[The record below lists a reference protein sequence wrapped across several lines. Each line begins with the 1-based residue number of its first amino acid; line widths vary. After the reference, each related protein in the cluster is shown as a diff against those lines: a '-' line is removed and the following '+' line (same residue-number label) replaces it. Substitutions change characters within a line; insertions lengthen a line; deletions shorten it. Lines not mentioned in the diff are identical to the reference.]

1 MRWSCEPLVGGNWPS
16 SLFTIWR
23 ELCQNKLFSSC
34 LLWFTQVLPPHHNDH
49 PPQLYCLCWS
59 NLGQMAMK
67 SWWKTWESPPRQATA
82 MDNFSKFP
90 LPLASG
96 CLIVRPW
103 RVPATRP
110 DPNFFLL
117 PEPDPKYF
125 LKFPSLVFS
134 PVGCF
139 PAGRFKSF
147 NNNPQILLFSSRSD
161 TKSSV
166 QLIYDALHF
175 TSRIKLD
182 QDLGWE
188 SF

>member
-82 MDNFSKFP
+82 MDNFSKFS

-125 LKFPSLVFS
+125 FKFPSLGFS

-139 PAGRFKSF
+139 PQAASNLLTIIFKF
-147 NNNPQILLFSSRSD
+147 CYFLVVLTRNPLL
-161 TKSSV
+161 V
-166 QLIYDALHF
+166 N
-175 TSRIKLD
+175 
-182 QDLGWE
+182 
-188 SF
+188 

>member
-110 DPNFFLL
+110 DPNFYFATRTRPELL
-117 PEPDPKYF
+117 
-125 LKFPSLVFS
+125 LKSSEFRVFPNRLFPSRLL
-134 PVGCF
+134 
-139 PAGRFKSF
+139 
-147 NNNPQILLFSSRSD
+147 QIF
-161 TKSSV
+161 
-166 QLIYDALHF
+166 
-175 TSRIKLD
+175 
-182 QDLGWE
+182 
-188 SF
+188 